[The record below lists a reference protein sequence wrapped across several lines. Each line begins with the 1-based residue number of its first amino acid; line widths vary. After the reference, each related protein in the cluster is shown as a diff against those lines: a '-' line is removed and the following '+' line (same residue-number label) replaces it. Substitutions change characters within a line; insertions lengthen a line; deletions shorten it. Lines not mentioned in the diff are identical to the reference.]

1 MCDLT
6 PHAVPKPKQTTFRQ
20 RVATENTQPKP
31 KKTLR
36 SLYMPM
42 PMPIPVANARAFFLS
57 YYHVTSIL
65 CSFYFTSFRFGS
77 VSSISILLPPCFTY
91 LVPQSIFVYYY
102 VSLSHSFLISPHR
115 IGTYAFEN
123 NITRRKELGGFQ
135 KIRIEQKI
143 KLKTF

>member
-1 MCDLT
+1 MFLSSSLPFFFLLRFCFCFFCHSSLHQRLTFLPYTHITINGDFAILYTLPDMDESVRCFCNMCDLT

-65 CSFYFTSFRFGS
+65 CS
-77 VSSISILLPPCFTY
+77 ILIFWKPPN
-91 LVPQSIFVYYY
+91 
-102 VSLSHSFLISPHR
+102 SFLLVILFSN
-115 IGTYAFEN
+115 A
-123 NITRRKELGGFQ
+123 
-135 KIRIEQKI
+135 
-143 KLKTF
+143 